1 MLSFLRCVLCC
12 DDEINTGHSSS
23 QLYYDESPSQYN
35 YDTFSRTT
43 LPNSFPSTQTRSQ
56 EDFCSVYRFPPKSDT
71 PSVYN
76 PPKRTLPRISVN
88 VNSRVNPKKP
98 PDVTTATRT
107 NVFPKST
114 SSSSYSP
121 LTPSPSPKL
130 GSSFSSTSSSPFSKV
145 PGSPKSSPVSM
156 KPILARA
163 ASTLTSNQ
171 TKSQYRVVEQGS
183 TPLYVIPEDIKDL
196 IRKEIVPGILK
207 KPLSPQTYKDY
218 FVTLLYA
225 EDYYLEKWDGF
236 EMKNVTLKLH
246 EAEIH
251 GRKDKFKN
259 KRNNQ
264 KDEKIFVEFEVDS
277 IPEKR
282 PFLLSRDFASVRPA
296 GRKVDPF
303 QGIIFR
309 VVRSNI
315 VLVEFGDDFHA
326 QHYSSCKY
334 DVKFS
339 FNRVCLK
346 RAHQAI
352 SASSDM
358 LFKNFLLPDYRPKD
372 SYFSEKVSF
381 TEKILFS
388 SHKLDSAAISRIIN
402 LNGSPAYLL
411 EGPLSVTREKQL
423 SRTGMVLRDAVVH
436 LSQASLHNRILICA
450 PTNSTCDVF
459 LRNLRKEVGDSNIF
473 RANAAFR
480 ELDGVP
486 IDILP
491 FCPYKENEEVFSC
504 PTLSQLLKFK
514 VILSTFMSSFRL
526 HNEGIE
532 GGHFTH
538 IFLIDASS
546 AIEPEI
552 LVPLTNLTS
561 VSTKVVVTGAPRNQ
575 SSWVRSNIARQNG
588 LRTSYFERLR
598 ESKLYRDLNPESI
611 TQLKD
616 DSSSSSSKFK

>member
-225 EDYYLEKWDGF
+225 EDYYLE
-236 EMKNVTLKLH
+236 
-246 EAEIH
+246 
-251 GRKDKFKN
+251 
-259 KRNNQ
+259 
-264 KDEKIFVEFEVDS
+264 
-277 IPEKR
+277 
-282 PFLLSRDFASVRPA
+282 
-296 GRKVDPF
+296 
-303 QGIIFR
+303 GIIFR